1 MEEIQKQAHVEKPNQ
16 GPLEAQDWV
25 AVAFALFA
33 ILFFFKVLPKIYVML
48 DARTAKIADELNQAQ
63 SIRKEAEKL
72 LATAKKNASDAET
85 AAVEMI
91 KTAKAEAKRI
101 AEKAEAD
108 MNEEA
113 ARKMV
118 IVDKKI
124 KRAEQQA
131 IENVKKEAVEEA
143 AKIATK
149 LLSANAAKNH
159 KSLLTESI
167 AKITSS
173 IN

>member
-1 MEEIQKQAHVEKPNQ
+1 MEEVKKQAHVEKPNQ
-16 GPLEAQDWV
+16 GPLSEADWV
-25 AVAFALFA
+25 AVAFALFVV
-33 ILFFFKVLPKIYVML
+33 LFIAKVLPKINAML
-48 DARTAKIADELNQAQ
+48 DARTAKIDSELKQAS
-63 SIRKEAEKL
+63 SIRAEAEKL
-72 LATAKKNASDAET
+72 LASAKKKASDAET

-91 KTAKAEAKRI
+91 ATAKSEAKRI
-101 AEKAEAD
+101 AAKAEAD

-118 IVDKKI
+118 IVEKKI

-143 AKIATK
+143 TKIATK
-149 LLSANAAKNH
+149 LLVVKTGKMH
-159 KSLLTESI
+159 KQLLSESI
-167 AKITSS
+167 EKISSS

>member
-1 MEEIQKQAHVEKPNQ
+1 MEEVKQQEHHAEHVNQ
-16 GPLEAQDWV
+16 GPLSAADWV
-25 AVAFALFA
+25 AVAF
-33 ILFFFKVLPKIYVML
+33 ILVFFKVLPKVYTLL
-48 DARTAKIADELNQAQ
+48 DARTAKIADELNQAM
-63 SIRKEAEKL
+63 SLRKDAEKL
-72 LATAKKNASDAET
+72 FADAKKNATDAET

-91 KTAKAEAKRI
+91 ATAKAEAKRI

-113 ARKMV
+113 ARKMA
-118 IVDKKI
+118 IVEKKI

-149 LLSANAAKNH
+149 LLSTNAAKNH
-159 KSLLTESI
+159 KSLLSESI
-167 AKITSS
+167 AKITGS